1 MRWRPF
7 YLAQLKL
14 ALAQPFALAF
24 VVLALTFSLALG
36 LIAQNKTDRQLT
48 VAFVLEDSNQLANRL
63 VALTA
68 RQETLDVVVMSRQAA
83 FKALNQ
89 DKLEAVFVVTERFS
103 EQIAQGA
110 YRRLVERYTS
120 PSARYT
126 AMVSEPVIASAMLL
140 WAESRLL
147 QQTERALNELD
158 LAYSDAI
165 RDDHIRRMDAV
176 WINDTTIRISEIV
189 QDVALPPDSQTEPER
204 GPLAQVLGWYAA
216 LCVFYL
222 MACPAW
228 ILDLKR
234 PSLAERVAQLNVRG
248 WQILLLAS
256 LAPVTICLAGGLLAG
271 TGAGLFLYAGLF
283 RVIAALPALLV
294 FLLATVGQ
302 MLVLARWMRQTLLF
316 LFAAPLVTF
325 VQAVLSGLL
334 LPLPP
339 WAGLLKQLAL
349 LLPGS
354 HLAALLTASPGMM
367 SAAAWLGLLL
377 SMLGWLGLGILLNSR
392 AMVQVTRTR

>member
-24 VVLALTFSLALG
+24 VLLALIFSLALG

-48 VAFVLEDSNQLANRL
+48 VAFVLEDSGQLANRL

-68 RQETLDVVVMSRQAA
+68 GQETLDVVVMNRQAA
-83 FKALNQ
+83 FRALNQ

-165 RDDHIRRMDAV
+165 RDDHLRRMSAV
-176 WINDTTIRISEIV
+176 WVNDTTIRISEIV

-204 GPLAQVLGWYAA
+204 GPLAQVLGWYAV

-234 PSLAERVAQLNVRG
+234 PSLAERVAQANVRV

-271 TGAGLFLYAGLF
+271 VGSLYLNAGLF
-283 RVIAALPALLV
+283 RMIAALPALLV
-294 FLLATVGQ
+294 FLMATVGQ
-302 MLVLARWMRQTLLF
+302 MLVLARWMSQTLLF

-354 HLAALLTASPGMM
+354 HLAALLTASPGML
-367 SAAAWLGLLL
+367 SAAAWFGLLL

-392 AMVQVTRTR
+392 AMVQVTRTH

>member
-24 VVLALTFSLALG
+24 VVLALIFSLVLG

-68 RQETLDVVVMSRQAA
+68 RQETLDVVVMTRQAA
-83 FKALNQ
+83 FRALNQ

-165 RDDHIRRMDAV
+165 RDDHLQRMSAV
-176 WINDTTIRISEIV
+176 WVNDTTIRISEIV

-204 GPLAQVLGWYAA
+204 GPLAQVLGWYAV

-234 PSLAERVAQLNVRG
+234 PSLAERVTQANVRV

-271 TGAGLFLYAGLF
+271 VGSLYLNAGLF
-283 RVIAALPALLV
+283 RMIAAMPALLV
-294 FLLATVGQ
+294 FLMATVGQ
-302 MLVLARWMRQTLLF
+302 MLVLARWMSQTLLF

-325 VQAVLSGLL
+325 VQAVLNGLL

-354 HLAALLTASPGMM
+354 HLAVLLTASPGML
-367 SAAAWLGLLL
+367 SAAAWFGLLL

>member
-24 VVLALTFSLALG
+24 VVLALIFSLVLG

-68 RQETLDVVVMSRQAA
+68 RQETLDVVVMTRQAA
-83 FKALNQ
+83 FRALNQ

-165 RDDHIRRMDAV
+165 RDDHLQRMSAV
-176 WINDTTIRISEIV
+176 WVNDTTIRISEIV

-204 GPLAQVLGWYAA
+204 GPLAQVLGWYAV

-234 PSLAERVAQLNVRG
+234 PSLAERVAQANVRV

-271 TGAGLFLYAGLF
+271 VGSLYLNAGLF
-283 RVIAALPALLV
+283 RMIAALPALLV
-294 FLLATVGQ
+294 FLMATVGQ
-302 MLVLARWMRQTLLF
+302 MLVLARWMSQTLLF

-354 HLAALLTASPGMM
+354 HLAALLTASPGML
-367 SAAAWLGLLL
+367 SAAAWFGLLL

-392 AMVQVTRTR
+392 AMVQVTRTH

>member
-24 VVLALTFSLALG
+24 VLLALIFSLALG

-158 LAYSDAI
+158 LGYSDAI

-176 WINDTTIRISEIV
+176 WVNDTTIRISEIV
-189 QDVALPPDSQTEPER
+189 QDAALPPDGQTEPER
-204 GPLAQVLGWYAA
+204 GPLAQVLGWYAV

-234 PSLAERVAQLNVRG
+234 PSLAERVAQANVRV

-271 TGAGLFLYAGLF
+271 VGSLYLNAGLF
-283 RVIAALPALLV
+283 RMIAALPALLV
-294 FLLATVGQ
+294 FLMATVGQ
-302 MLVLARWMRQTLLF
+302 MLVLARWMSQTLLF

-354 HLAALLTASPGMM
+354 HLAALLTASPGML
-367 SAAAWLGLLL
+367 SAAAWFGLLL

-392 AMVQVTRTR
+392 AMVQVTRTH